1 MSNYNAEQERLKR
14 LRERQIA
21 DRDPS
26 IKQHKFNRESADRE
40 RRAYKPLTA
49 KGTWSDIPH
58 IWKGAFFGLVIG
70 LVLMFVITYLWS
82 STLALIGSGVLVVVC
97 IFLGTMI
104 GRAADSRDD
113 MKYNLR

>member
-14 LRERQIA
+14 LRDRQIA

-26 IKQHKFNRESADRE
+26 VKQQKFHRESAARE

-49 KGTWSDIPH
+49 RDTWSDIPH

-82 STLALIGSGVLVVVC
+82 STLVFIGSLILVVVC
-97 IFLGTMI
+97 ILMGAMI
-104 GRAADSRDD
+104 GRAADSRED

>member
-14 LRERQIA
+14 LRDRQIA

-26 IKQHKFNRESADRE
+26 VKQQKFSRESAARE
-40 RRAYKPLTA
+40 RRAYKPLTG
-49 KGTWSDIPH
+49 KGAWSDIPH

-82 STLALIGSGVLVVVC
+82 STLVFVGSIVLVVVC
-97 IFLGTMI
+97 IFMGAMI
-104 GRAADSRDD
+104 GRATDSRDEI
-113 MKYNLR
+113 KYNLR